1 MGSVKSKTFAPS
13 HGSKTDANESAATG
27 SIKAISLKS
36 SEKKARVIEG
46 APLGDIRA
54 APETSN

>member
-13 HGSKTDANESAATG
+13 LGSKTDANESAATA

-36 SEKKARVIEG
+36 SEKRAHVIEQ
-46 APLGDIRA
+46 APMVDMRA